1 MLRAFI
7 KDSAIYTVS
16 IILSRGIS
24 ILLVPIYTR
33 VFSPADYGVID
44 ILAVVANLV
53 NLTIALEVSQAVARF
68 FVEMKTVEEKR
79 AYVSTALWFT
89 VIVNVIFVIVAQYY
103 CNTIGPWVLGASYN
117 ETLFRVAVL
126 SIAASGIF
134 YLFQN
139 QLRWQLQ
146 SFHYAITSVITLL
159 VSVSITL
166 ALIFGAKLGLISVFY
181 GQLAGNAVGA
191 AFSYSFARESY
202 GLIFNKGSLKNMLA
216 FSAPLVPSSIGVFV
230 AVYIDRIAIKEL
242 MTMADVGLYG
252 IAYRISS
259 LVGLL
264 MTGAQSSLTP
274 LVYNQ
279 YEQSDTPAEIARIF
293 RYFLW
298 GAFLFF
304 LGLSLF
310 SRELLVIFTTPQ
322 FYGAYII
329 VPILVPAV
337 MLAGMYVFAPG
348 LAIAKKTKS
357 IAAISISAAV
367 LNTVLNFTLIPYL
380 GIRGAA
386 LATLVGAA
394 MQFSLYV
401 WLGNKYYLIPF
412 EWKRYGKALGIVVLL
427 VIGGGFINAPFWI
440 GFIIKLIISIVGLI
454 LVTWIMIDNAEINR
468 IKKLGLRKR
477 DAKCVE

>member
-1 MLRAFI
+1 MLRDFL

-16 IILSRGIS
+16 IVLSRGIS
-24 ILLVPIYTR
+24 IILVPIYTR

-53 NLTIALEVSQAVARF
+53 NLTIALEISQAIARF
-68 FVEMKTVEEKR
+68 YVEMKTVEEKR
-79 AYVSTALWFT
+79 VYVSTALWFT
-89 VIVNVIFVIVAQYY
+89 VIVNIIFVILAQYY
-103 CNTIGPWVLGASYN
+103 CNNIGPWVLGDSYN
-117 ETLFRVAVL
+117 ETLFRVAIF
-126 SIAASGIF
+126 SIVASGIL

-146 SFHYAITSVITLL
+146 SLDYAITSIITLL
-159 VSVSITL
+159 VSVSLTL
-166 ALIFGAKLGLISVFY
+166 ALIFGARLGLISVFY
-181 GQLAGNAVGA
+181 GQLVGNAVGA
-191 AFSYSFARESY
+191 IFSYWFARESY
-202 GLIFNKGSLKNMLA
+202 GLIFNKDSLKNMLA
-216 FSAPLVPSSIGVFV
+216 FSTPLVPSSIGVFV

-264 MTGAQSSLTP
+264 MTGVQSSMTP

-279 YEQSDTPAEIARIF
+279 YEEAGTPSEIARIF

-304 LGLSLF
+304 LGLALF
-310 SRELLVIFTTPQ
+310 ARELLVIFTTPK

-348 LAIAKKTKS
+348 LAIAKRTKS
-357 IAAISISAAV
+357 IAAISISAAF

-401 WLGNKYYLIPF
+401 WLGNKYYPIPLD
-412 EWKRYGKALGIVVLL
+412 WKRYAKALGIVVLL
-427 VIGGGFINAPFWI
+427 VIGGGLIKASFWI
-440 GFIIKLIISIVGLI
+440 SFIIKLFISIVGLI
-454 LVTWIMIDNAEINR
+454 LVTWIMIDNAELKRINQAR
-468 IKKLGLRKR
+468 LKKR
-477 DAKCVE
+477 DAKYIE

>member
-1 MLRAFI
+1 MLRNFI

-16 IILSRGIS
+16 IVLSRGIS
-24 ILLVPIYTR
+24 IILVPIYTR
-33 VFSPADYGVID
+33 VFSPADYGIID

-53 NLTIALEVSQAVARF
+53 NLTIALEISQAVARF
-68 FVEMKTVEEKR
+68 YAEMKAVEEKKD
-79 AYVSTALWFT
+79 YVSTALWFT
-89 VIVNVIFVIVAQYY
+89 VIVNVIFVVVSQYY
-103 CNTIGPWVLGASYN
+103 CNTVGPWVLGDSYN
-117 ETLFRVAVL
+117 ETLFRVAIF
-126 SIAASGIF
+126 SMAANGIF

-146 SFHYAITSVITLL
+146 SFHYAITSVITVL
-159 VSVSITL
+159 VSVSVTIT
-166 ALIFGAKLGLISVFY
+166 LIFGVGLGLISVFY
-181 GQLAGNAVGA
+181 GQLVGYTVGA
-191 AFSYSFARESY
+191 VFSYCFARESY
-202 GLIFNKGSLKNMLA
+202 GLIFNRVSLKKMLA
-216 FSAPLVPSSIGVFV
+216 FSIPLVPSSIGVFL

-242 MTMADVGLYG
+242 MTIADVGLYG

-259 LVGLL
+259 LVGLIIA
-264 MTGAQSSLTP
+264 GVQSSLTP
-274 LVYNQ
+274 LIYNQ
-279 YEQSDTPAEIARIF
+279 YEEAGTPAEIARIF

-310 SRELLVIFTTPQ
+310 ARELLLIFTTPQ

-337 MLAGMYVFAPG
+337 LLAGMYVFAPG
-348 LAIAKKTKS
+348 LAIAKRTKS
-357 IAAISISAAV
+357 IAVISISAAF

-386 LATLVGAA
+386 IATLVGAA

-401 WLGNKYYLIPF
+401 WLGNKYYPIPYD
-412 EWKRYGKALGIVVLL
+412 WKRYARALSVIIFL
-427 VIGGGFINAPFWI
+427 VIGGGFIAVSLWI
-440 GFIIKLIISIVGLI
+440 GFLVKLLIWVTGLI
-454 LVTWIMIDNAEINR
+454 LVTWIIIDNAEINKM
-468 IKKLGLRKR
+468 KKSILRKR

>member
-1 MLRAFI
+1 MLRDFL

-24 ILLVPIYTR
+24 IILVPIYTR

-44 ILAVVANLV
+44 ILAVVANLI
-53 NLTIALEVSQAVARF
+53 NLTIALEISQAVARF
-68 FVEMKTVEEKR
+68 YAEMKTVEEKK

-89 VIVNVIFVIVAQYY
+89 VIVNFIFVIVAQYQ
-103 CNTIGPWVLGASYN
+103 CNNIGPWVLGDSYN
-117 ETLFRVAVL
+117 ETLFRVAIS
-126 SIAASGIF
+126 SIAVSGIF

-146 SFHYAITSVITLL
+146 SFHYGITSIITLL
-159 VSVSITL
+159 VSVSVTL
-166 ALIFGAKLGLISVFY
+166 TLIFGARMGLISVFY
-181 GQLAGNAVGA
+181 GQLVGNAVGA
-191 AFSYSFARESY
+191 AFSYGFTRESY
-202 GLIFNKGSLKNMLA
+202 GLIFNKDSLKNMLA
-216 FSAPLVPSSIGVFV
+216 FSTPLVPSSIGVFV

-264 MTGAQSSLTP
+264 MTGVQSSMTP

-279 YEQSDTPAEIARIF
+279 YKESGTPAEIARIF

-310 SRELLVIFTTPQ
+310 ARELLVIFTTPQ
-322 FYGAYII
+322 FYGTYII
-329 VPILVPAV
+329 VPILAPAV

-357 IAAISISAAV
+357 IAAISISAAF

-386 LATLVGAA
+386 LATLVGAV

-401 WLGNKYYLIPF
+401 WLGNKYYPIPF
-412 EWKRYGKALGIVVLL
+412 DWKRYVKALGIVVLL
-427 VIGGGFINAPFWI
+427 VMGGGFINVSFWI
-440 GFIIKLIISIVGLI
+440 GLIIKLLISIVGLI
-454 LVTWIMIDNAEINR
+454 LVTWIMLDKDELKR
-468 IKKLGLRKR
+468 IKRVRLRKR
-477 DAKCVE
+477 DVKCVE